1 MTVGKG
7 MMHGLV
13 PYRDLLEQKG
23 PVLYFAYGLAAL
35 VSPHRFF
42 SVYLLELIADTIALY
57 VMSMC
62 ADIHRKN
69 TALLS
74 VPLFSLIL
82 FPVQAF
88 AWGGKAE
95 ELFLPFLAYALYL
108 GFKVLNE
115 QSLSPRQM
123 LLIGLSVGIAFWS
136 KFTFVGFYI
145 GWLICVLGF
154 SLKHG
159 ERQNLPKLLGALVL
173 GFSLVTVP
181 VLIYFGYHH
190 AIRDLMKVY
199 IYDNIFV
206 YTDYERSG
214 FSELLTNYLY
224 GLWMFLYGNAW
235 LLPLVTIGF
244 LSDRTHMLLVT
255 FALLFCSS
263 FIGSRSFLYYALIFV
278 PFSCIGIA
286 SVTKVLHTGVPL
298 KRLLVLEI
306 VCLMVAVL
314 PWLKDANKPKEAY
327 PQVQFAEIIRQSED
341 PTLLNYGFLDG
352 GFYMA
357 ADILPS
363 CKAFCK
369 LNAPIPEMLQL
380 QEDALQNGTC
390 EFVVTIV
397 TRGRFSCHI
406 LCDRGTVLLSH
417 CP

>member
-1 MTVGKG
+1 
-7 MMHGLV
+7 MHGLV

-23 PVLYFAYGLAAL
+23 PVLYFVYGLAVL
-35 VSPHRFF
+35 VSPHSFF
-42 SVYLLELIADTIALY
+42 SVYLLELIADTIALF

-62 ADIHRKN
+62 ADLHRKN
-69 TALLS
+69 TFLLN

-88 AWGGKAE
+88 AWGGKVE

-108 GFKVLNE
+108 GFKVLNG
-115 QSLSPRQM
+115 QRLSPGQM

-173 GFSLVTVP
+173 GFTLVTVP

-206 YTDYERSG
+206 YTGYERSG
-214 FSELLTNYLY
+214 FSRLLTNYLY
-224 GLWMFLYGNAW
+224 GLWMFLRGNAW
-235 LLPLVTIGF
+235 LLPLITIGF
-244 LSDRTHMLLVT
+244 LFDRTRMLLVP
-255 FALLFCSS
+255 FVFLFCFS
-263 FIGSRSFLYYALIFV
+263 FIGRHSYPYYALIFI
-278 PFSCIGIA
+278 PLSCIGVA
-286 SVTKVLHTGVPL
+286 SLTKLLHAGVSM

-306 VCLMVAVL
+306 MCLMVAVL
-314 PWLKDANKPKEAY
+314 PCLKDANKPKEAY
-327 PQVQFAEIIRQSED
+327 PQVRFAEIIRQSED

-357 ADILPS
+357 ADLLPS

-380 QEDALQNGTC
+380 QEDALQKGTC
-390 EFVVTIV
+390 EFVVTNKPLADAP
-397 TRGRFSCHI
+397 RYA
-406 LCDRGTVLLSH
+406 LAAECDGYYLYRRL
-417 CP
+417 